1 MGFRRPRVMAS
12 ERLAACF
19 PARLRGARCPS
30 GSLSACR
37 AALAAGLLALAAGC
51 GSPGSPTA
59 TTGGGPGTATPCGM
73 TRTAANVPVNI
84 QVARGQVSCAT
95 AMTVER
101 DYARYIA
108 AGKAPGNGGGGPV
121 RILGWTCQ
129 GFPTPVVL
137 KTGQASKCVQGGVEI
152 LAILPAPA

>member
-1 MGFRRPRVMAS
+1 M
-12 ERLAACF
+12 
-19 PARLRGARCPS
+19 
-30 GSLSACR
+30 
-37 AALAAGLLALAAGC
+37 ALAAGC
-51 GSPGSPTA
+51 GSPGSAGATA
-59 TTGGGPGTATPCGM
+59 GGTPCGI

-121 RILGWTCQ
+121 HILGWTCQ

>member
-12 ERLAACF
+12 ERLA
-19 PARLRGARCPS
+19 GS
-30 GSLSACR
+30 GCG

-51 GSPGSPTA
+51 GSRSSPAASQAGAPTSE
-59 TTGGGPGTATPCGM
+59 TPCGM

-84 QVARGQVSCAT
+84 QVARGQVSCAI

-152 LAILPAPA
+152 LAILPAPT

>member
-1 MGFRRPRVMAS
+1 MRFRRPQAMAS
-12 ERLAACF
+12 ERLTAS
-19 PARLRGARCPS
+19 ARAT
-30 GSLSACR
+30 
-37 AALAAGLLALAAGC
+37 ALTATLLALTAAC
-51 GSPGSPTA
+51 GSPGSPA
-59 TTGGGPGTATPCGM
+59 AGSAGAPNAGTPCGM

-84 QVARGQVSCAT
+84 QVERGQVSCAT
-95 AMTVER
+95 ALTVER
-101 DYARYIA
+101 DYAKVVS

-121 RILGWTCQ
+121 HILGWTCV

>member
-1 MGFRRPRVMAS
+1 MGFRGPRVMAS
-12 ERLAACF
+12 ERLAA
-19 PARLRGARCPS
+19 S
-30 GSLSACR
+30 VCR
-37 AALAAGLLALAAGC
+37 AALAAGALSLATGC
-51 GSPGSPTA
+51 GSPGSAPASTA
-59 TTGGGPGTATPCGM
+59 GTPGTATPCGM

-101 DYARYIA
+101 AYARYIA
-108 AGKAPGNGGGGPV
+108 EGRAPGNGGGGPV
-121 RILGWTCQ
+121 RIRGWTCQ

-137 KTGQASKCVQGGVEI
+137 KTGQASKCVEGDVEI

>member
-19 PARLRGARCPS
+19 PARRRGALRPS

-37 AALAAGLLALAAGC
+37 AALAAGALALGAGC
-51 GSPGSPTA
+51 GSPGS
-59 TTGGGPGTATPCGM
+59 TGTPGTATPCGM
-73 TRTAANVPVNI
+73 TRTAANVPVTI
-84 QVARGQVSCAT
+84 QVAHGQVSCAT

-101 DYARYIA
+101 DYARYVA